1 MQKNQKS
8 DWYFNLSIYTFVIIG
23 SWIAVG
29 YQFPIGGNFPELPQ
43 IQHLLNPELYKNDY
57 HLQEMVKFNPRYY
70 YYYII
75 YFLANLGLSI
85 PLVHFIYQFLAFGS
99 VILACHAIINIY
111 TNAKLPAAAMA
122 FLCLASSF
130 TDVGNTLIFSTKS
143 VPSTF
148 AMGFAIW
155 GIYFSL
161 RQKWLTGYFFFGLA
175 CLLQF
180 LVGLLPGLMMM
191 PVLIIE
197 SVKQRRFKTLILAIA
212 LLAAMASIVYL
223 PMLLTGTTGTHTMN
237 NADFVYI
244 HARIRNPHH
253 ILPSNW
259 NVGNNWLNFISLIIG
274 GLLCIKNADLL
285 RKEDKINFSIII
297 GTSILALLLN
307 YIFVEV
313 YPVALIAKLQLAR
326 TVPFAQIIIFIA
338 VSLLVDRLYQAKQL
352 AIGLLLLIILTLP
365 NRGILFLALFIFLS
379 ICQTQK
385 YTIPKRYSILP
396 WFFTAATLTFSLIYP
411 LTNSGEI
418 IGDRLIS
425 LPVLFS
431 ILAFPFILEKTSIS
445 TPIKQIFTN
454 LLALLT
460 TSILVLGIAGILPKP
475 MLDIFQTRVNINAIP
490 SDDLNQLA
498 LRFSQISNQDALVL
512 IPPSVTSFQYFS
524 QRAIVV
530 NFKNFP
536 LTEKGIKEWKNRM
549 EAVLGVPLNPQMI
562 WGGNDLF
569 SRRNSADLVQVAR
582 KYQADYILTRTD
594 WHPNIQ
600 GEIADKQG
608 KWILYKIKSGLTQ

>member
-1 MQKNQKS
+1 MQKPHKS
-8 DWYFNLSIYTFVIIG
+8 NWYFNLSIYTFVIIG
-23 SWIAVG
+23 SLIAVG
-29 YQFPIGGNFPELPQ
+29 YKFPIGGNFPELPQ

-57 HLQEMVKFNPRYY
+57 HVQEMVKFNPRYY
-70 YYYII
+70 YYHII

-111 TNAKLPAAAMA
+111 TNAKLPAAAMT

-143 VPSTF
+143 VSSTF

-180 LVGLLPGLMMM
+180 LVGLLPGLMMI

-197 SVKQRRFKTLILAIA
+197 SVRQRSFKNVILAIA

-223 PMLLTGTTGTHTMN
+223 PMLLTGTTDTHTMN
-237 NADFVYI
+237 NAEFIYI
-244 HARIRNPHH
+244 YAKIRNPHH
-253 ILPSNW
+253 ILPSYW
-259 NVGNNWLNFISLIIG
+259 NVGNNWLNFICLMIG
-274 GLLCIKNADLL
+274 GLLCINNTNQL
-285 RKEDKINFSIII
+285 RKEDKINFAIII
-297 GTSILALLLN
+297 GTSIFALLLN
-307 YIFVEV
+307 YLFVEV

-338 VSLLVDRLYQAKQL
+338 ISLLFDRLYQTKQL

-365 NRGILFLALFIFLS
+365 NRGILFLALFVFLS

-385 YTIPKRYSILP
+385 YTLPKRYTILL
-396 WFFTAATLTFSLIYP
+396 WIFTAGTLIFSLIYP

-418 IGDRLIS
+418 IDRLIS
-425 LPVLFS
+425 IPVLFS
-431 ILAFPFILEKTSIS
+431 ILAFPFILENLSIS
-445 TPIKQIFTN
+445 TLIKQILTN
-454 LLALLT
+454 ILALLT

-475 MLDIFQTRVNINAIP
+475 MLEMFETRININAVP
-490 SDDLNQLA
+490 RDDLNRLA
-498 LRFSQISNQDALVL
+498 LRFSQSGTQDALVL

-536 LTEKGIKEWKNRM
+536 LTEKGIKEWQNRM
-549 EAVLGVPLNPQMI
+549 ETVLGVPLNPQMI

-582 KYQADYILTRTD
+582 KYHADYILTRTD

-600 GEIADKQG
+600 GEIVDRQG
-608 KWILYKIKSGLTQ
+608 KWILYKIR

>member
-1 MQKNQKS
+1 MQKPHKS

-23 SWIAVG
+23 SLIAVG
-29 YQFPIGGNFPELPQ
+29 YKFPIGGNFPELPQ

-57 HLQEMVKFNPRYY
+57 HVQEMVKFNPRYY
-70 YYYII
+70 YYQII
-75 YFLANLGLSI
+75 YLLANLGLSI

-99 VILACHAIINIY
+99 VILACRAIINIY
-111 TNAKLPAAAMA
+111 TNSKLPAAAMI

-130 TDVGNTLIFSTKS
+130 TDIGNTLIFSTKS
-143 VPSTF
+143 VSSTF

-161 RQKWLTGYFFFGLA
+161 RQKWLTGYLFFGLA

-197 SVKQRRFKTLILAIA
+197 SVKQWKFKTLILSIA
-212 LLAAMASIVYL
+212 LLAIMASIVYL
-223 PMLLTGTTGTHTMN
+223 PMMLTGTTGTQTMD
-237 NADFVYI
+237 NADFIYI
-244 HARIRNPHH
+244 YAKIRNPHH

-259 NVGNNWLNFISLIIG
+259 NVGGNWLNFICLIIG

-285 RKEDKINFSIII
+285 RKEDKINFYIII
-297 GTSILALLLN
+297 GTSILALILN

-338 VSLLVDRLYQAKQL
+338 ISLLVDRLYQQKQI
-352 AIGLLLLIILTLP
+352 AVSLLLLIILTLP
-365 NRGILFLALFIFLS
+365 SRGILFLALFLFLS
-379 ICQTQK
+379 IWQSQK
-385 YTIPKRYSILP
+385 YTLPKRYTIFP
-396 WFFTAATLTFSLIYP
+396 WIFTAGTLIFSLIYP

-418 IGDRLIS
+418 IVDRLIS

-431 ILAFPFILEKTSIS
+431 ITAFPFILEKLKFSI
-445 TPIKQIFTN
+445 TIKQIFTN
-454 LLALLT
+454 FLAVLT
-460 TSILVLGIAGILPKP
+460 TSILILGIAGILPKP
-475 MLDIFQTRVNINAIP
+475 MLDIFQTRVNINAVP
-490 SDDLNQLA
+490 RDDLNRLA
-498 LRFSQISNQDALVL
+498 LRFSQSSNQDALVL

-536 LTEKGIKEWKNRM
+536 LTEKGIKEWQNRM
-549 EAVLGVPLNPQMI
+549 ETVLGVPLNPQMI

-569 SRRNSADLVQVAR
+569 SRRKNADLVQVAR
-582 KYQADYILTRTD
+582 KYHADYILTRTD
-594 WHPNIQ
+594 WHPNIDGQ
-600 GEIADKQG
+600 IADKQG
-608 KWILYKIKSGLTQ
+608 KWILYKIK

>member
-1 MQKNQKS
+1 MQKHHKP

-23 SWIAVG
+23 SLIAVG
-29 YQFPIGGNFPELPQ
+29 YRFPIGGNFPELPQ
-43 IQHLLNPELYKNDY
+43 IHHLLNPELYKNDY
-57 HLQEMVKFNPRYY
+57 HVQEMVKFNPRYY
-70 YYYII
+70 YYHII
-75 YFLANLGLSI
+75 YLLASLGLSI

-99 VILACHAIINIY
+99 VILACYAIINIY
-111 TNAKLPAAAMA
+111 TNAKLPAAALT

-161 RQKWLTGYFFFGLA
+161 RQKWLTGYFWFGLA

-197 SVKQRRFKTLILAIA
+197 SIRQQRFKNVILAIA
-212 LLAAMASIVYL
+212 ILATLASVVYL

-244 HARIRNPHH
+244 HAKIRNPHH

-259 NVGNNWLNFISLIIG
+259 NVGNNWLNFISLMIG
-274 GLLCIKNADLL
+274 GLLGINNTNEL
-285 RKEDKINFSIII
+285 RKEDKTNFAIVI
-297 GTSILALLLN
+297 GTSILALLIN
-307 YIFVEV
+307 YLFVEV

-338 VSLLVDRLYQAKQL
+338 VSLLVHRLYQAKQL
-352 AIGLLLLIILTLP
+352 AMGLLLLIIFTLP
-365 NRGILFLALFIFLS
+365 NRGILFLALLIFLS

-385 YTIPKRYSILP
+385 CTIPKRYTVLP
-396 WFFTAATLTFSLIYP
+396 WIFTAGTLTFSLIYP

-418 IGDRLIS
+418 IERLIS
-425 LPVLFS
+425 RPVLFAV
-431 ILAFPFILEKTSIS
+431 IAFPFILENLSFS
-445 TPIKQIFTN
+445 TAIKQIISN
-454 LLALLT
+454 SLALLT
-460 TSILVLGIAGILPKP
+460 TSILVLGIAGILPKSI
-475 MLDIFQTRVNINAIP
+475 LEIFQTRVNINAVP
-490 SDDLNQLA
+490 RDDLNQLA
-498 LRFSQISNQDALVL
+498 LRFSQSSNQNALIL

-524 QRAIVV
+524 QRAVIV

-536 LTEKGIKEWKNRM
+536 LTEKGIQEWQNRM
-549 EAVLGVPLNPQMI
+549 ETVLGVPLSPQMI

-582 KYQADYILTRTD
+582 KYHADYILTRTD
-594 WHPNIQ
+594 WHPDIQ

-608 KWILYKIKSGLTQ
+608 KWILYKIR

>member
-1 MQKNQKS
+1 MQKPHKS

-23 SWIAVG
+23 SLIAVG
-29 YQFPIGGNFPELPQ
+29 YKFPIGGNFPELPQ

-57 HLQEMVKFNPRYY
+57 HVQEMVKFNPRYY
-70 YYYII
+70 YYHII

-111 TNAKLPAAAMA
+111 TNSKLPAAAMT

-130 TDVGNTLIFSTKS
+130 TDVGNTLLFSTKS
-143 VPSTF
+143 VSSTF

-180 LVGLLPGLMMM
+180 LVGFLPGLMMM
-191 PVLIIE
+191 PVLILA
-197 SVKQRRFKTLILAIA
+197 SVKQRKFKNLILSIA
-212 LLAAMASIVYL
+212 LLAVMASIVYL
-223 PMLLTGTTGTHTMN
+223 PMLLTGTTSSDTIN
-237 NADFVYI
+237 NADFIYI
-244 HARIRNPHH
+244 YAKIRNPHH
-253 ILPSNW
+253 ILPSYW
-259 NVGNNWLNFISLIIG
+259 NVGNNWLNFISLTIG
-274 GLLCIKNADLL
+274 GLLCINNTNEL
-285 RKEDKINFSIII
+285 RKEDKINFAIII
-297 GTSILALLLN
+297 GTSVLALLLN
-307 YIFVEV
+307 YLFVEV

-338 VSLLVDRLYQAKQL
+338 ISLLFDRLYQAKQL

-365 NRGILFLALFIFLS
+365 NRGILFLALFVFLS

-385 YTIPKRYSILP
+385 YTLPKRYTILP
-396 WFFTAATLTFSLIYP
+396 WFFTAGTLIFSLIYP
-411 LTNSGEI
+411 LTNSAEI
-418 IGDRLIS
+418 IDRLIS
-425 LPVLFS
+425 IPVLFS
-431 ILAFPFILEKTSIS
+431 ILAFPFILENLSIS
-445 TPIKQIFTN
+445 TAIKQIFTN
-454 LLALLT
+454 LLAFTT

-475 MLDIFQTRVNINAIP
+475 MLEIFETRVNINAVP

-498 LRFSQISNQDALVL
+498 LRFSQSSNQDALVL

-536 LTEKGIKEWKNRM
+536 LTEKGIKEWQNRM
-549 EAVLGVPLNPQMI
+549 ETVLGVPLNPQMI

-569 SRRNSADLVQVAR
+569 SRRNSADLIQVAR
-582 KYQADYILTRTD
+582 KYHADYILTRTD
-594 WHPNIQ
+594 WHPNIE
-600 GEIADKQG
+600 GKIADKQG
-608 KWILYKIKSGLTQ
+608 KWILYKIR

>member
-1 MQKNQKS
+1 MQKPHKS
-8 DWYFNLSIYTFVIIG
+8 NWYFNLSIYTFVIIG
-23 SWIAVG
+23 SLIAVG
-29 YQFPIGGNFPELPQ
+29 YKFPIGGNFPELPQ

-57 HLQEMVKFNPRYY
+57 HVQEMVKFNPRYY
-70 YYYII
+70 YYHII

-111 TNAKLPAAAMA
+111 TNAKLPAAAMT

-143 VPSTF
+143 VSSTF

-155 GIYFSL
+155 GIYFNL
-161 RQKWLTGYFFFGLA
+161 RQKWLTGYLLFGLA

-180 LVGLLPGLMMM
+180 LVGLLPGLMMI

-197 SVKQRRFKTLILAIA
+197 SVRQRSFKNVILAIA
-212 LLAAMASIVYL
+212 ILATLASIVYL
-223 PMLLTGTTGTHTMN
+223 PMLLTGTTDTHTMN
-237 NADFVYI
+237 NAEFIYI
-244 HARIRNPHH
+244 YAKIRNPHH
-253 ILPSNW
+253 ILPSYW
-259 NVGNNWLNFISLIIG
+259 NVGNNWLNFICLMIG
-274 GLLCIKNADLL
+274 GLLCINNTNQL
-285 RKEDKINFSIII
+285 RKEDKINFAIII
-297 GTSILALLLN
+297 GTSIFALLLN
-307 YIFVEV
+307 YLFVEV

-338 VSLLVDRLYQAKQL
+338 ISLLFDRLYQTKQL

-365 NRGILFLALFIFLS
+365 NRGILFLALFVFLS

-385 YTIPKRYSILP
+385 YTLPKRYTILL
-396 WFFTAATLTFSLIYP
+396 WIFTAGTLIFSLIYP

-418 IGDRLIS
+418 IDRLIS
-425 LPVLFS
+425 IPVLFS
-431 ILAFPFILEKTSIS
+431 ILAFPFILENLSIS
-445 TPIKQIFTN
+445 TLIKQIFTN
-454 LLALLT
+454 ILALLT

-475 MLDIFQTRVNINAIP
+475 MLEMFETRININAVP
-490 SDDLNQLA
+490 RDDLNQLA
-498 LRFSQISNQDALVL
+498 LRFSQSGTQDTLVL

-524 QRAIVV
+524 QKAIVV

-536 LTEKGIKEWKNRM
+536 LTEKGIKEWQNRM
-549 EAVLGVPLNPQMI
+549 ETVLGVPLNPQMI

-582 KYQADYILTRTD
+582 KYHADYILTRTD

-608 KWILYKIKSGLTQ
+608 KWILYKIR

>member
-1 MQKNQKS
+1 MQKPHKS

-23 SWIAVG
+23 SLIAVG
-29 YQFPIGGNFPELPQ
+29 YKFPIGGNFPELPQ

-57 HLQEMVKFNPRYY
+57 HVQEMVKFNPRYY
-70 YYYII
+70 YYHII

-111 TNAKLPAAAMA
+111 TNSKLPAAAMT

-130 TDVGNTLIFSTKS
+130 TDVGNTLLFSTKS
-143 VPSTF
+143 VSSTF

-180 LVGLLPGLMMM
+180 LVGFLPGLMMM
-191 PVLIIE
+191 PVLILA
-197 SVKQRRFKTLILAIA
+197 SVKQRKFKNLILSIA
-212 LLAAMASIVYL
+212 LLAVMASIVYL
-223 PMLLTGTTGTHTMN
+223 PMLLTGTTSSDTIN
-237 NADFVYI
+237 NADFIYI
-244 HARIRNPHH
+244 YAKIRNPHH
-253 ILPSNW
+253 ILPSYW
-259 NVGNNWLNFISLIIG
+259 NVGNNWLNFISLTIG
-274 GLLCIKNADLL
+274 GLLCINNTNKL
-285 RKEDKINFSIII
+285 RKEDKINFAIII
-297 GTSILALLLN
+297 GTSVLALLLN
-307 YIFVEV
+307 YLFVEV

-338 VSLLVDRLYQAKQL
+338 ISLLFDRLYQAKQL

-365 NRGILFLALFIFLS
+365 NRGILFLALFVFLS

-385 YTIPKRYSILP
+385 YTLPKRYTILP
-396 WFFTAATLTFSLIYP
+396 WFFTAGTLIFSLIYP
-411 LTNSGEI
+411 LTNSAEI
-418 IGDRLIS
+418 IDRLIS
-425 LPVLFS
+425 IPVLFS
-431 ILAFPFILEKTSIS
+431 ILAFPFILENLSIS
-445 TPIKQIFTN
+445 TAIKQIFTN
-454 LLALLT
+454 LLAFTT

-475 MLDIFQTRVNINAIP
+475 MLEIFETRVNINAVP

-498 LRFSQISNQDALVL
+498 LRFSQSSNQDALVL

-536 LTEKGIKEWKNRM
+536 LTEKGIKEWQNRM
-549 EAVLGVPLNPQMI
+549 ETVLGVPLNPQMI

-569 SRRNSADLVQVAR
+569 SRRNSADLIQVAR
-582 KYQADYILTRTD
+582 KYHADYILTRTD
-594 WHPNIQ
+594 WHPNIE
-600 GEIADKQG
+600 GKIADKQG
-608 KWILYKIKSGLTQ
+608 KWILYKIR

>member
-1 MQKNQKS
+1 MQKPHKS

-23 SWIAVG
+23 SLIAVG
-29 YQFPIGGNFPELPQ
+29 YKFPIGGNFPELPQ

-57 HLQEMVKFNPRYY
+57 HVQEMVKFNPRYY
-70 YYYII
+70 YYHII

-111 TNAKLPAAAMA
+111 TNSKLPAAAMT

-130 TDVGNTLIFSTKS
+130 TDVGNTLLFSTKS
-143 VPSTF
+143 VSSTF

-180 LVGLLPGLMMM
+180 LVGFLPGLMMM
-191 PVLIIE
+191 PVLILA
-197 SVKQRRFKTLILAIA
+197 SVKQRKFKNLILSIA
-212 LLAAMASIVYL
+212 LLAVMASIVYL
-223 PMLLTGTTGTHTMN
+223 PMLLTGTTSSDTIN
-237 NADFVYI
+237 NADFIYI
-244 HARIRNPHH
+244 YAKIRNPHH
-253 ILPSNW
+253 ILPSYW
-259 NVGNNWLNFISLIIG
+259 NVGNNWLNFISLTIG
-274 GLLCIKNADLL
+274 GLLCINNTNKL
-285 RKEDKINFSIII
+285 RKEDKINFAIII
-297 GTSILALLLN
+297 STSVLALLLN
-307 YIFVEV
+307 YLFVEV

-338 VSLLVDRLYQAKQL
+338 ISLLFDRLYQAKQL

-365 NRGILFLALFIFLS
+365 NRGILFLALFVFLS

-385 YTIPKRYSILP
+385 YTLPKRYTILP
-396 WFFTAATLTFSLIYP
+396 WFFTAGTLIFSLIYP
-411 LTNSGEI
+411 LTNSAEI
-418 IGDRLIS
+418 IDRLIS
-425 LPVLFS
+425 IPVLFS
-431 ILAFPFILEKTSIS
+431 ILAFPFILENLSIS
-445 TPIKQIFTN
+445 TAIKQIFTN
-454 LLALLT
+454 LLAFTT

-475 MLDIFQTRVNINAIP
+475 MLEIFETRVNINAVP

-498 LRFSQISNQDALVL
+498 LRFSQSSNQDALVL

-536 LTEKGIKEWKNRM
+536 LTEKGIKEWQNRM
-549 EAVLGVPLNPQMI
+549 ETVLGVPLNPQMI

-569 SRRNSADLVQVAR
+569 SRRNSADLIQVAR
-582 KYQADYILTRTD
+582 KYHADYILTRTD

-600 GEIADKQG
+600 GKIADKQG
-608 KWILYKIKSGLTQ
+608 KWILYKIR

>member
-1 MQKNQKS
+1 MQKPHKS

-23 SWIAVG
+23 SLIAVG
-29 YQFPIGGNFPELPQ
+29 YKFPIGGNFPELPQ

-57 HLQEMVKFNPRYY
+57 HVQEMVKFNPRYY
-70 YYYII
+70 YYHII

-99 VILACHAIINIY
+99 VILACHAIIKIY
-111 TNAKLPAAAMA
+111 TNAKLPAAAMT

-130 TDVGNTLIFSTKS
+130 TDVGNTLLFSTKS
-143 VPSTF
+143 VSSTF

-180 LVGLLPGLMMM
+180 LVGFLPGLMML
-191 PVLIIE
+191 PVLILA
-197 SVKQRRFKTLILAIA
+197 SVKQRKFKNLILSIA
-212 LLAAMASIVYL
+212 LLAVMASIVYL
-223 PMLLTGTTGTHTMN
+223 PMLLTGTTSSDTIN
-237 NADFVYI
+237 NADFIYI
-244 HARIRNPHH
+244 YAKIRNPHH
-253 ILPSNW
+253 ILPSYW
-259 NVGNNWLNFISLIIG
+259 NVGNNWLNFISLTIG
-274 GLLCIKNADLL
+274 GLLCINNTNEL
-285 RKEDKINFSIII
+285 RKEDKINFAIII

-307 YIFVEV
+307 YLFVEV

-338 VSLLVDRLYQAKQL
+338 ISLLFDRLYQAKQL

-365 NRGILFLALFIFLS
+365 NRGILFLALFVFLS

-385 YTIPKRYSILP
+385 YTLPKRYTILP
-396 WFFTAATLTFSLIYP
+396 WFFTAGTLIFSLIYP
-411 LTNSGEI
+411 LTNSAEI
-418 IGDRLIS
+418 IDRLIS
-425 LPVLFS
+425 IPVLFS
-431 ILAFPFILEKTSIS
+431 ILAFPFILENLSIS
-445 TPIKQIFTN
+445 TAIKQIFTN
-454 LLALLT
+454 LLAFTT

-475 MLDIFQTRVNINAIP
+475 MLEIFETRVNINAVP

-498 LRFSQISNQDALVL
+498 LRFSQSSNQDALVL

-536 LTEKGIKEWKNRM
+536 LTEKGIKEWQNRM
-549 EAVLGVPLNPQMI
+549 ETVLGVPLNPQMI

-569 SRRNSADLVQVAR
+569 SRRNSADLIQVAR
-582 KYQADYILTRTD
+582 KYHADYILTRTD

-608 KWILYKIKSGLTQ
+608 KWILYKIR

>member
-1 MQKNQKS
+1 MQKSQKS
-8 DWYFNLSIYTFVIIG
+8 NWYFNLSIYTFVIIG
-23 SWIAVG
+23 ALIATG
-29 YQFPIGGNFPELPQ
+29 YQFPVGGNFPELPQ
-43 IQHLLNPELYKNDY
+43 ILHLLNPELYKNDY
-57 HLQEMVKFNPRYY
+57 HVQEMVKFNPRYY
-70 YYYII
+70 YYHII

-99 VILACHAIINIY
+99 VVLACHAIVNIY
-111 TNAKLPAAAMA
+111 TNAKLPAAAMT

-161 RQKWLTGYFFFGLA
+161 RQKWLTGYFCFGLA

-191 PVLIIE
+191 PVLILE
-197 SVKQRRFKTLILAIA
+197 SVKQRRFKNLILAIA
-212 LLAAMASIVYL
+212 LLATMASIVYL

-237 NADFVYI
+237 NAEFVYI
-244 HARIRNPHH
+244 HAKIRNPHH

-259 NVGNNWLNFISLIIG
+259 NVGNNWLNFICLIIG
-274 GLLCIKNADLL
+274 GLLCIKNTNTL
-285 RKEDKINFSIII
+285 RKTDKINFYIVIA
-297 GTSILALLLN
+297 TSIFALLLN
-307 YIFVEV
+307 YLFVEF

-338 VSLLVDRLYQAKQL
+338 ISLLIDRLYQAKQL
-352 AIGLLLLIILTLP
+352 AMALLLLIILTLP
-365 NRGILFLALFIFLS
+365 NRGILFLGLFVFVS
-379 ICQTQK
+379 IWQTQK
-385 YTIPKRYSILP
+385 YTIPKPYTILP
-396 WFFTAATLTFSLIYP
+396 WIFTAATLIGSLIYP

-418 IGDRLIS
+418 IERIIS
-425 LPVLFS
+425 IPVLFL
-431 ILAFPFILEKTSIS
+431 ILAFPFILEKLSFS
-445 TPIKQIFTN
+445 TAIKQVATY
-454 LLALLT
+454 LLAFFT
-460 TSILVLGIAGILPKP
+460 TSILVLGIAGIIPKP
-475 MLDIFQTRVNINAIP
+475 LLDIFQTRININAIP
-490 SDDLNQLA
+490 QDDLNQLA
-498 LRFSQISNQDALVL
+498 LRFSKTSSLDALVL

-524 QRAIVV
+524 QRAVVV

-536 LTEKGIKEWKNRM
+536 LTETGIKEWQNRM
-549 EAVLGVPLNPQMI
+549 ESVLGVSLNPQMI

-569 SRRNSADLVQVAR
+569 SRRNSSDLVAVAR
-582 KYQADYILTRTD
+582 KYRADYILTRSD

-600 GEIADKQG
+600 GEITDKQG
-608 KWILYKIKSGLTQ
+608 KWILYKIR

>member
-1 MQKNQKS
+1 MQKSHKPN
-8 DWYFNLSIYTFVIIG
+8 WYFNLSIYTFVIIG
-23 SWIAVG
+23 SLIAVG
-29 YQFPIGGNFPELPQ
+29 YKFPIGGNFPELPQ

-57 HLQEMVKFNPRYY
+57 HVQEMVKFNPRYY
-70 YYYII
+70 YYHII
-75 YFLANLGLSI
+75 YLLASLGLSI
-85 PLVHFIYQFLAFGS
+85 PLVHFIYQFLAFAS
-99 VILACHAIINIY
+99 VVLACHAIINIY
-111 TNAKLPAAAMA
+111 TNAKLPAAAMT

-143 VPSTF
+143 VSSNF

-161 RQKWLTGYFFFGLA
+161 RQKWLTGYFLFGLA

-191 PVLIIE
+191 PMLIME
-197 SVKQRRFKTLILAIA
+197 SLRQRRFKNVILAIA
-212 LLAAMASIVYL
+212 ILVALASIVYL

-244 HARIRNPHH
+244 HANIRNPHH

-259 NVGNNWLNFISLIIG
+259 NVGNNWLNFVSLMIG
-274 GLLCIKNADLL
+274 GLLCINNTNEL
-285 RKEDKINFSIII
+285 RKEDKINFAIII
-297 GTSILALLLN
+297 STSILALLLN
-307 YIFVEV
+307 YLFVEV

-338 VSLLVDRLYQAKQL
+338 ISLLVNRLYQAKQL
-352 AIGLLLLIILTLP
+352 ALSLLLLIIFTLP
-365 NRGILFLALFIFLS
+365 NRGILFLALLIFLS

-385 YTIPKRYSILP
+385 YTIPKRYTFLP
-396 WFFTAATLTFSLIYP
+396 WIFTAGTLIFSLIYP

-418 IGDRLIS
+418 IERLIS
-425 LPVLFS
+425 TPVLFS
-431 ILAFPFILEKTSIS
+431 IIAFPFILENLTTS
-445 TPIKQIFTN
+445 TAIKQIFTN

-475 MLDIFQTRVNINAIP
+475 MLEIFQTRVNINAVP
-490 SDDLNQLA
+490 TDDLNQLA
-498 LRFSQISNQDALVL
+498 LRFSQSSNQDALIL

-536 LTEKGIKEWKNRM
+536 LTEKGIKEWQNRM
-549 EAVLGVPLNPQMI
+549 ETVLGVPLNPQMI

-582 KYQADYILTRTD
+582 KYHANYILTRTD

-600 GEIADKQG
+600 GEITDKQG
-608 KWILYKIKSGLTQ
+608 KWILYKIR